1 MKLITKAMAVFV
13 MLSMLIGN
21 IPAFAAVRNVKDT
34 TSIPG
39 WTMEVS
45 NIDGGGYIDSSEKA
59 SGNNSMKLYNNTV
72 KSSDTTFLR
81 ISYPISV
88 KSGKKYCYG
97 FKVKAKN
104 AERVTSQMNWITPR
118 SNLIPAGGTAD
129 WRDFEF
135 VYNHT
140 GDDGTAYL
148 RIILD
153 TKSEAVWIDDV
164 YFYDA
169 SDA

>member
-72 KSSDTTFLR
+72 KTSDTTFLR

-88 KSGKKYCYG
+88 
-97 FKVKAKN
+97 
-104 AERVTSQMNWITPR
+104 
-118 SNLIPAGGTAD
+118 
-129 WRDFEF
+129 
-135 VYNHT
+135 
-140 GDDGTAYL
+140 
-148 RIILD
+148 
-153 TKSEAVWIDDV
+153 
-164 YFYDA
+164 
-169 SDA
+169 